1 MNFLKITS
9 SGEHCNRNKNKNQI
23 LFLYNSFT
31 KNNWITELTNDDSDI
46 YMFIKEEVEELFY
59 NAGGYLKYLDFE
71 SCYKLAVEVT
81 INQVEKN
88 LFKNKKYFFEI
99 ERNDNL
105 LVYKKIKQRLVNN
118 LKNLFDQKRRI
129 NVLNI
134 NLSLMDEIY
143 KNYEIDTR
151 IWDLQKLAISNPQII
166 IDNIKK
172 LANNFELSFIEIEE
186 LSEKLNMNFSE
197 IIELDLSNQFKNLI
211 DVNNQ
216 TFFIFKTEEEAA

>member
-9 SGEHCNRNKNKNQI
+9 IGEHCNRNKNKNQI

-46 YMFIKEEVEELFY
+46 YTFIKEEVEELFY

-88 LFKNKKYFFEI
+88 IFKNKKCFFEI

-143 KNYEIDTR
+143 KNYKIDTR

-197 IIELDLSNQFKNLI
+197 K
-211 DVNNQ
+211 V
-216 TFFIFKTEEEAA
+216 A